1 MMRPHR
7 MDAAVPNVSLE
18 TAAVEAAAD
27 IFSMC
32 FYFVL
37 KGNSV
42 FVFLKH
48 SAIQESIW
56 AMDWN
61 EIYPYIGCACH
72 VRKLYP
78 G

>member
-48 SAIQESIW
+48 SAIQESI
-56 AMDWN
+56 
-61 EIYPYIGCACH
+61 
-72 VRKLYP
+72 
-78 G
+78 